1 MGPVLLQ
8 EETGVLGKKLAMVSR
23 DKLDNTLLTS
33 NQGNFNQ
40 ITAQSQNRTLVTVV
54 RNTCTT
60 AVPPAPYFL

>member
-8 EETGVLGKKLAMVSR
+8 EETGVLGKKLAMVGR